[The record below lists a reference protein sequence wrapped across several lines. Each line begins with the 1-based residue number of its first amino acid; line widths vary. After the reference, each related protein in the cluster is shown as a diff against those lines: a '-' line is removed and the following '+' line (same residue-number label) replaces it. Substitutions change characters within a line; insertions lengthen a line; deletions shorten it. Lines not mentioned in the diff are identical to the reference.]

1 MAVDRGA
8 CGERG
13 RVGAGGGAVGAAAGA
28 AIVVAQAVLSGI
40 LTRLEAQALP
50 ETVQAEVSGRTVS
63 LAVARHRAY
72 PAVEAADLALA
83 LESVLEDVT
92 RNGVFLRARLHGEE
106 VAFEA
111 ESPFFRRGGRT
122 VQLANPPYEE
132 GGAFWLPAEFVT
144 RWVSEGSPQVAAASP
159 GSEPSASSP
168 ASLDV
173 PPAPTASTASTAS
186 PPADDPLPARVH
198 PAAPWR
204 VIIDP
209 GHGGRDPGTLGGASQ
224 EKDIVLAIAR
234 RLYEE
239 LEGREM
245 VEPYLT
251 RDTDVYVDLDLR
263 SRFAVDRAG
272 DLFVSIHANAAADER
287 ARGFETIFLGQAR
300 SEEAREIALRENRGP
315 DVDDAAGSPSD
326 VRFILAGLDRTENL
340 TESRLFAGFVQNSI
354 RSARRGGS
362 PDRGVIQGPWWVL
375 LGALVRMPS
384 VIVEVGFL
392 SNAEEE
398 RYLNGAEGQGAI
410 ARAIADAIVAYR
422 EDLLRRYAPA
432 PEPEC

>member
-1 MAVDRGA
+1 MGVDRGA
-8 CGERG
+8 RGERG
-13 RVGAGGGAVGAAAGA
+13 PVGAGGRLVVAAAA
-28 AIVVAQAVLSGI
+28 VAIVVAQAVLSGI
-40 LTRLEAQALP
+40 LARLEAQTPP

-83 LESVLEDVT
+83 LESVLDDVT
-92 RNGVFLRARLHGEE
+92 RNGVFLRARLRGEE

-111 ESPFFRRGGRT
+111 ESPFFRHGERT

-144 RWVSEGSPQVAAASP
+144 RWVSEGSPQVAAVSP
-159 GSEPSASSP
+159 GSEPSEPSASSP
-168 ASLDV
+168 VSPASPV
-173 PPAPTASTASTAS
+173 SPVS
-186 PPADDPLPARVH
+186 PPADDPLPARVD

-209 GHGGRDPGTLGGASQ
+209 GHGGRDPGTLGGTSQ

-251 RDTDVYVDLDLR
+251 RDRDVYVDLDLR
-263 SRFAVDRAG
+263 SQFAVDRAG

-340 TESRLFAGFVQNSI
+340 AESRLFAGFVQNSI

-410 ARAIADAIVAYR
+410 AGAIADAIVAYR

-432 PEPEC
+432 PEPGC

>member
-1 MAVDRGA
+1 MAGDRGD
-8 CGERG
+8 GVERG
-13 RVGAGGGAVGAAAGA
+13 RVGAGGRIVVAGV
-28 AIVVAQAVLSGI
+28 VVAQAVLSAN
-40 LTRLEAQALP
+40 LTGVAAQAP
-50 ETVQAEVSGRTVS
+50 PGMVQAEVSGRTVS
-63 LAVARHRAY
+63 LPVARHRAY
-72 PAVEAADLALA
+72 PSVDAADLALA
-83 LESVLEDVT
+83 LEGVLEDVT

-111 ESPFFRRGGRT
+111 ESPFFRHGGRA

-132 GGAFWLPAEFVT
+132 GGAFWLPAEFLT
-144 RWVSEGSPQVAAASP
+144 RWVSEGPPPVAAVPTSQAP
-159 GSEPSASSP
+159 DSSP
-168 ASLDV
+168 ASL
-173 PPAPTASTASTAS
+173 SS
-186 PPADDPLPARVH
+186 PPAADPLPARVD
-198 PAAPWR
+198 PTAPWR

-209 GHGGRDPGTLGGASQ
+209 GHGGRDPGTLGSASH

-251 RDTDVYVDLDLR
+251 RDADVYVDLDER

-272 DLFVSIHANAAADER
+272 DLFVSIHANAAGDER

-300 SEEAREIALRENRGP
+300 SEEAREVALRENRGP
-315 DVDDAAGSPSD
+315 EVDDAAGSPSD
-326 VRFILAGLDRTENL
+326 VQFILAGLDRTENL
-340 TESRLFAGFVQNSI
+340 AESRLFAGFVQNSI

-392 SNAEEE
+392 SNDEEE
-398 RYLNGAEGQGAI
+398 RYLSGEEGQRAI

-422 EDLLRRYAPA
+422 EDVLRRYAPA
-432 PEPEC
+432 PEPGC

>member
-1 MAVDRGA
+1 V
-8 CGERG
+8 
-13 RVGAGGGAVGAAAGA
+13 AGGCIGVAAV
-28 AIVVAQAVLSGI
+28 VVALTVLCGI
-40 LTRLEAQALP
+40 PTGIAAQAPP
-50 ETVQAEVSGRTVS
+50 ETVQAAVSGRTVS

-72 PAVEAADLALA
+72 PAVDAAELALA

-111 ESPFFRRGGRT
+111 ESPFFRHGERA

-132 GGAFWLPAEFVT
+132 SGAFWLPAEFVT
-144 RWVSEGSPQVAAASP
+144 RWVSEGSPPVAAASEE
-159 GSEPSASSP
+159 SQASASSP
-168 ASLDV
+168 ATPS
-173 PPAPTASTASTAS
+173 S
-186 PPADDPLPARVH
+186 PPVADPLPARVD
-198 PAAPWR
+198 PTAPWR

-209 GHGGRDPGTLGGASQ
+209 GHGGRDPGTLGSASY

-239 LEGREM
+239 LDGREM
-245 VEPYLT
+245 FEPHLT
-251 RDTDVYVDLDLR
+251 RETDAYVDLDAR
-263 SRFAVDRAG
+263 SQFAVDRAG
-272 DLFVSIHANAAADER
+272 DLFVSIHANAAGDER

-300 SEEAREIALRENRGP
+300 SEEAREVALRENRGP
-315 DVDDAAGSPSD
+315 EVDDAAGSPSD
-326 VRFILAGLDRTENL
+326 VQFILAGLDRTENL
-340 TESRLFAGFVQNSI
+340 AESRLFAGFVQNSI
-354 RSARRGGS
+354 RRVRRGGS

-392 SNAEEE
+392 SNDEEE
-398 RYLNGAEGQGAI
+398 RYLNGAEGQEAI

-432 PEPEC
+432 PGPGC

>member
-1 MAVDRGA
+1 MAIDRGS
-8 CGERG
+8 GRERDG
-13 RVGAGGGAVGAAAGA
+13 AVAGGCIGVAAV
-28 AIVVAQAVLSGI
+28 VVALTVLCGVPTGI
-40 LTRLEAQALP
+40 AAQAPP
-50 ETVQAEVSGRTVS
+50 ETVQAEVLGRTVS
-63 LAVARHRAY
+63 LVVARHRAY
-72 PAVEAADLALA
+72 PAVDAAELALA

-111 ESPFFRRGGRT
+111 ESPFFRHGERA

-132 GGAFWLPAEFVT
+132 SGAFWLPAEFVT
-144 RWVSEGSPQVAAASP
+144 RWVSEGSPPVAAASEE
-159 GSEPSASSP
+159 SQASASSP
-168 ASLDV
+168 ATPS
-173 PPAPTASTASTAS
+173 S
-186 PPADDPLPARVH
+186 PPVADPLPARVD
-198 PAAPWR
+198 PTAPWR

-209 GHGGRDPGTLGGASQ
+209 GHGGRDPGTLGSASY

-239 LEGREM
+239 LDGREM
-245 VEPYLT
+245 FEPHLT
-251 RDTDVYVDLDLR
+251 RETDAYVDLDAR
-263 SRFAVDRAG
+263 SQFAVDRAG
-272 DLFVSIHANAAADER
+272 DLFVSIHANAAGDER

-300 SEEAREIALRENRGP
+300 SEEAREVALRENRGP
-315 DVDDAAGSPSD
+315 EVDDAAGSPSD
-326 VRFILAGLDRTENL
+326 VQFILAGLDRTENL
-340 TESRLFAGFVQNSI
+340 AESRLFAGFVQNSI
-354 RSARRGGS
+354 RRVRRGGS

-392 SNAEEE
+392 SNDEEE
-398 RYLNGAEGQGAI
+398 RYLNGAEGQEAI

-432 PEPEC
+432 PGPGC

>member
-1 MAVDRGA
+1 MAVDRG
-8 CGERG
+8 GDRD
-13 RVGAGGGAVGAAAGA
+13 RVGRGGRIVVAAV
-28 AIVVAQAVLSGI
+28 VVAQAVLSGTI
-40 LTRLEAQALP
+40 TGIAAQAPP
-50 ETVQAEVSGRTVS
+50 ETVQAQVSGRTVS
-63 LAVARHRAY
+63 LPVARHRAY
-72 PAVEAADLALA
+72 PAVDAADLALA

-92 RNGVFLRARLHGEE
+92 RNGVFLRARLRGDE

-111 ESPFFRRGGRT
+111 GSPFLRHGGRV

-144 RWVSEGSPQVAAASP
+144 RWVSEGPPPAPAASVQ
-159 GSEPSASSP
+159 SQALASSP
-168 ASLDV
+168 ESPSSP
-173 PPAPTASTASTAS
+173 PPA
-186 PPADDPLPARVH
+186 DPLPARVD
-198 PAAPWR
+198 PTAPWR

-209 GHGGRDPGTLGGASQ
+209 GHGGRDPGTLGNASY

-234 RLYEE
+234 RLYGE

-245 VEPYLT
+245 FEPHLT
-251 RDTDVYVDLDLR
+251 READVYVDLDQR
-263 SRFAVDRAG
+263 SQFAVDRAG
-272 DLFVSIHANAAADER
+272 DLFVSIHANAAGDER

-300 SEEAREIALRENRGP
+300 SEEAREVALRENRGP
-315 DVDDAAGSPSD
+315 EVDDATGSPSD
-326 VRFILAGLDRTENL
+326 VQFILAGLDRTENL
-340 TESRLFAGFVQNSI
+340 QESRLFAGFVQNSI
-354 RSARRGGS
+354 RRVRRGGS

-392 SNAEEE
+392 SNDEEE
-398 RYLNGAEGQGAI
+398 RYLNGAEGQEAI

-432 PEPEC
+432 PEPGC

>member
-1 MAVDRGA
+1 MGV
-8 CGERG
+8 ERG
-13 RVGAGGGAVGAAAGA
+13 SGSERDRFGARRRIAVAAVVVAQTLLSGTLTGAAA
-28 AIVVAQAVLSGI
+28 QAP
-40 LTRLEAQALP
+40 P

-63 LAVARHRAY
+63 VAIARHRAY
-72 PAVEAADLALA
+72 AAVDAADLALA

-92 RNGVFLRARLHGEE
+92 WTGVFLRARLRGEA

-111 ESPFFRRGGRT
+111 ESPFFRHGGRA

-144 RWVSEGSPQVAAASP
+144 RWVSEGPPPVAAASAA
-159 GSEPSASSP
+159 SPSP
-168 ASLDV
+168 
-173 PPAPTASTASTAS
+173 PPAA
-186 PPADDPLPARVH
+186 DPLPARVD
-198 PAAPWR
+198 PTAPWR

-209 GHGGRDPGTLGGASQ
+209 GHGGRDPGTLGSASY
-224 EKDIVLAIAR
+224 EKDIVLAIGR
-234 RLYEE
+234 QLYDE

-245 VEPYLT
+245 FEPHLT
-251 RDTDVYVDLDLR
+251 RETDVYVDLDMR
-263 SRFAVDRAG
+263 SQFAVDRAG

-287 ARGFETIFLGQAR
+287 ARGFETIFLGEAR
-300 SEEAREIALRENRGP
+300 SEEAREVALRENRGP
-315 DVDDAAGSPSD
+315 EVDDAGGSPSD
-326 VRFILAGLDRTENL
+326 VQFILAGMDRNENYA
-340 TESRLFAGFVQNSI
+340 ESRLFAGFVQNSI
-354 RSARRGGS
+354 RSVRRGGA

-392 SNAEEE
+392 SNDEEE

-422 EDLLRRYAPA
+422 EDVLRRYASA
-432 PEPEC
+432 PEPGC